1 MTSNRQTIRTDVL
14 EKKFSKSQQ
23 IQNEPIQKSSPVNYC
38 IVTNFDSNGKTR
50 QWSKMNGRNHSHDF
64 GECIYSNQCWI
75 DGALTVISQN
85 INQI

>member
-50 QWSKMNGRNHSHDF
+50 QWSKMD
-64 GECIYSNQCWI
+64 EKE
-75 DGALTVISQN
+75 VIVTILAN
-85 INQI
+85 VFILINAGSMVPLQL

>member
-50 QWSKMNGRNHSHDF
+50 QWSKMN
-64 GECIYSNQCWI
+64 EKE
-75 DGALTVISQN
+75 VIVTILAN
-85 INQI
+85 VFILINAGSMVPLQL